1 MKRTLWQPLTVGL
14 AALLLALPAY
24 AENTQAPDAAAAPV
38 CLLYTSPS
46 PRDS

>member
-14 AALLLALPAY
+14 AAMLLALPVY

-38 CLLYTSPS
+38 AQSAPAQK
-46 PRDS
+46 